1 MVHVVYESLQER
13 IKAVTSKKVSR
24 HYLTEIISRLKK
36 FRREN
41 DDFGKM
47 GGFFFCLAS
56 NFGKA

>member
-47 GGFFFCLAS
+47 GGFFLPCL
-56 NFGKA
+56 